1 METLRTLCLQ
11 ASPRKWVRAV
21 VPAEPCPAF
30 LVALSTGS
38 NSMCFTLEGQPSLPP
53 AQTLRYLSD
62 ASDLCIFIGYLP
74 PLKMPASYLLSLL
87 LSDRMSA
94 IRAPVCSTGCPDGS
108 DSFNNTVTERKG
120 MHLSLGQER
129 QRPLLFIPY
138 ACKWLPSPYLMGLKR
153 MHLPVQ

>member
-1 METLRTLCLQ
+1 MEPLRTLCLQ
-11 ASPRKWVRAV
+11 ASPRKRVRAV
-21 VPAEPCPAF
+21 VPAEPRPAF

-74 PLKMPASYLLSLL
+74 PLKMPASYLLSLFRL
-87 LSDRMSA
+87 QDVSNK
-94 IRAPVCSTGCPDGS
+94 GS
-108 DSFNNTVTERKG
+108 CVFYWMPRWLRFFNNTVTERKG
-120 MHLSLGQER
+120 MHLSLGQEQ